1 MGLHAERVCAAILRD
16 GRILMVRHV
25 EDTRDFWTL
34 PGGGAEVGET
44 LPEAVLREVAEEVQL
59 AGTVGRLLYERGYL
73 ATNGRQVHESC
84 FLFEIPPGAE
94 PTLGYDPEI
103 AMDGQVLAG
112 VAWFDLAAVADDR
125 QVARALPALQL
136 ER

>member
-1 MGLHAERVCAAILRD
+1 VGLHAERVCAAILRD

-73 ATNGRQVHESC
+73 A
-84 FLFEIPPGAE
+84 
-94 PTLGYDPEI
+94 
-103 AMDGQVLAG
+103 G